1 MEITAAVQHT
11 SWCLAK
17 PNERLAKVARKR
29 PVVSGLLLLEF
40 ICMDRRLGLNVL
52 FQFWSLL
59 RK

>member
-40 ICMDRRLGLNVL
+40 ICMDR
-52 FQFWSLL
+52 
-59 RK
+59 